1 MDNNLSLCGEYRF
14 YEDGK
19 EIYRSKNIL
28 TKFGKRYIT
37 QYLAGQ
43 ATTNNKDIAVGIG
56 STVASENNTGLDFE
70 FYRSQVNI
78 SSVNIQTSTTSG
90 LSTYGVVYKTTLPV
104 DVSGVVS
111 EIGLFPSVTLGSTD
125 YASKSI
131 STFSDYQQWTNDDG
145 SYSTSVTS
153 PTPRIGSNYLSL
165 TAEASNSKQYSSS
178 IEVDITGY
186 SPNDSLTL
194 AYVQSDLNL
203 DYVFVRFYSSST
215 NYYEIRYPGETSTQY
230 TEDSPIGYKVKPLN
244 LSNLYT
250 SGFTSGTPD
259 SSSIIKV
266 SVGAKAK
273 ASGSANVLFDGLRI
287 NDEDSFRTDYGMIS
301 RSVLRNPITS
311 VLEPI
316 TKSLGRQ
323 MDIEYRLGL
332 NF

>member
-1 MDNNLSLCGEYRF
+1 MDNNLSLHGEYRF

-78 SSVNIQTSTTSG
+78 SSVDIQTSTTSG

-131 STFSDYQQWTNDDG
+131 SNFSDYQQWTNDDG

-153 PTPRIGSNYLSL
+153 PTPRIGSNHLSL
-165 TAEASNSKQYSSS
+165 TAAASNIKQYSSS

-203 DYVFVRFYSSST
+203 DYVFVRFYSSSS
-215 NYYEIRYPGETSTQY
+215 NYYEIRYPADLT
-230 TEDSPIGYKVKPLN
+230 IGSKIKALTLN
-244 LSNLYT
+244 NLYS
-250 SGFTSGTPD
+250 SGFGSGTPD

-287 NDEDSFRTDYGMIS
+287 NDEDSFRSDYGLIS
-301 RSVLRNPITS
+301 RSVLID
-311 VLEPI
+311 PI
-316 TKSLGRQ
+316 TKSIGRQ

>member
-1 MDNNLSLCGEYRF
+1 MDNNLSLYGEYRF

-78 SSVNIQTSTTSG
+78 SSVDIQTSTTSG

-104 DVSGVVS
+104 DVSGIVS

-153 PTPRIGSNYLSL
+153 PTPRIGSNHLSL
-165 TAEASNSKQYSSS
+165 TAAASNSKQYSSS

-203 DYVFVRFYSSST
+203 DYVFVRFYSSSS
-215 NYYEIRYPGETSTQY
+215 NYYEIRYPADLT
-230 TEDSPIGYKVKPLN
+230 IGSKIKALTLN
-244 LSNLYT
+244 NLYL
-250 SGFTSGTPD
+250 SGFGLGTPD

-287 NDEDSFRTDYGMIS
+287 NDEDSFRSDYGLIS
-301 RSVLRNPITS
+301 RSVLID
-311 VLEPI
+311 PI
-316 TKSLGRQ
+316 TKSIGRQ